1 MAIWDFSFAELEFQV
16 LPYIYT
22 FDANV
27 KWVKSICKPI
37 EWLRDAFFT
46 SFVKGASATVYN
58 VATDYSVGTRV
69 QYGEAIYEC
78 SVANTGK
85 IPNLEAD
92 YWVLVTAD
100 RIGINT
106 RIRYLSNKLVFEFA
120 LNQRFKTVFRQ
131 PNSTTVPSQSDIY
144 ILNDATATGFVV
156 GGNVGSLIGSTLS
169 SEGIPQNAV
178 VSSNNFVIM
187 FPLATY
193 TALGS
198 SAEQIIRFWADKIN
212 LAGMNYTIQTY

>member
-1 MAIWDFSFAELEFQV
+1 MAIWDFNYTELQYQAMPF
-16 LPYIYT
+16 IYT
-22 FDANV
+22 FEQDL

-37 EWLRDAFFT
+37 EWLRDCFFT
-46 SFVKGASATVYN
+46 SFVKGSSASDYN
-58 VATDYSVGTRV
+58 VLTAYSVGQRV

-106 RIRYLSNKLVFEFA
+106 RIRYLPNKLVFEFA

-131 PNSTTVPSQSDIY
+131 PNNTTIPTPSDIY
-144 ILNDATATGFVV
+144 ILNTTASIGFSI
-156 GGNVGSLIGSTLS
+156 GETVGSSIGLTTS
-169 SEGIPQNAV
+169 SEGIPTNAV
-178 VSSNNFVIM
+178 TISNNFVIW
-187 FPLATY
+187 FPLAKY
-193 TALGS
+193 TSLGS
-198 SAEQIIRFWADKIN
+198 NAEQIIRFWADKIN
-212 LAGMNYTIQTY
+212 LAGMTYTIQTY